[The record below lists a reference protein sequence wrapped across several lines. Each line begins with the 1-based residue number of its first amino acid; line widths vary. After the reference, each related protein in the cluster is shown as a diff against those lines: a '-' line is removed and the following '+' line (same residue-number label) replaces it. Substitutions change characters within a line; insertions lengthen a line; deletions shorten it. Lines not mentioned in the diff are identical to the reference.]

1 MFPTQILTNM
11 GSPPL
16 NFSFL
21 GCCLHL
27 LICTTLSPDH
37 FMCLWEDISALMGA
51 FQECKLLKHSGKVKE
66 KSVSPL
72 GHSLT
77 KGPKQ
82 ASWVPGLPTLYPR
95 NWASCGSGL
104 GGEVFER
111 QNLPVEPWRDKNLL
125 LCQSHRAGPPFNQDE
140 LSPWRL
146 LIP

>member
-37 FMCLWEDISALMGA
+37 FMCLWEAVSALMGA
-51 FQECKLLKHSGKVKE
+51 FQECKLLRHSGKVKE

-77 KGPKQ
+77 K
-82 ASWVPGLPTLYPR
+82 VPSSPAGSQGSPLSIPGTGLVVY
-95 NWASCGSGL
+95 L
-104 GGEVFER
+104 G
-111 QNLPVEPWRDKNLL
+111 
-125 LCQSHRAGPPFNQDE
+125 
-140 LSPWRL
+140 
-146 LIP
+146 